1 MIMKISVTK
10 LMFIA
15 TTTKSYCY
23 DPSTLGENMKKE
35 QNCLF
40 SSILLRS
47 VGTKFIA
54 SGIFS

>member
-1 MIMKISVTK
+1 MKISVTK

-35 QNCLF
+35 KNCLF

-54 SGIFS
+54 SGIFC